1 MNEIGSIWRK
11 WDLHIHC
18 PTTVFNNQFEGSTDA
33 EKWEKYIEEI
43 ENLNDFSVLGITDY
57 FSINGYK
64 KMLELKNEGHFSK
77 IDLLLPNVELR
88 ILPVTADNKAINL
101 HIIFSPSI
109 VDELDSLFFNN
120 LEFEYSENTYKCT
133 KNDLI
138 KLGRD
143 YKNNPE
149 LSEISAYK
157 EGCNQ
162 FKTELKQLNKIFKKN
177 KKLRDNSITG
187 VSNNS
192 GDGNS
197 GIQHSSLAATRQEI
211 YRFSDFIFSSNPNDR
226 VYFSGQ
232 GVDNS
237 EKVIND
243 YGSLKPCVHGSDAHS
258 LSDVCKPDENRF
270 TWIKSDPVFEGLRQ
284 IIYEPIERVRI
295 QESNPQC
302 EFAKPFF
309 SDIVI
314 EEDIN
319 VFDDQ
324 TIKFKTQNLKLN
336 PNLVTII
343 GGRGEGKSVL
353 IDYFANGFGLSERE
367 NFNNSDK
374 FKINY
379 SKEVCTDDYL
389 GYDLGVKNNLNFLYI
404 SQNAVKDIALSHKK
418 LGNEIRSLLKLEHI
432 GFSATV
438 QDGIDKIIEEYHSL
452 SNWFNETNSNNV
464 RINDRDTLNSIKKRN
479 EDLLNSITNKEN
491 KQKLEHYTE
500 NIKEIRLSE
509 LKKEKINKVI
519 SKLKIFEEE
528 INPELLEISQD
539 ISKISFKKLI
549 DELQVI
555 IDSLSQTIEN
565 KNKENTSIKEQFSE
579 IYKGDLS
586 SLLENAE
593 KYKSTI
599 ETINERLKQIEK
611 QEEKLSNI
619 KTNKNN
625 ISNLLNTELNKQVE
639 LINDAWSTTLEG
651 NISWT
656 PEQKS
661 LMKQIL
667 SDREIKIKGKI
678 YFNVKQFY
686 NGLRECINGTYWRN
700 KNKEG
705 ELENHFKIIDELSFF
720 NFLKNKLE
728 NELTENKDYYYIDDI
743 EDFFYDIKKRQKYLY
758 VQPETT
764 YKNKTLDKISVGQRG
779 TVYLCLKLA
788 TSTFST
794 PNIYDQPED
803 DLDNQFIINELVGIF
818 KSIKK
823 FRQVIIVTHNANLV
837 VNSDTEQ
844 VIIAQNIDEILTYYS
859 GSLENETVIN
869 DVCKILEGGKYAFE
883 QRRNRYRLK

>member
-1 MNEIGSIWRK
+1 MNKNGSIWRK

-18 PTTVFNNQFEGSTDA
+18 PTTVFNNQFEGSTKD
-33 EKWEKYIEEI
+33 EKWEKYIAEI
-43 ENLNDFSVLGITDY
+43 EKLKDFSVLGITDY
-57 FSINGYK
+57 FSIDGYK
-64 KMLELKNEGHFSK
+64 KMVELKESGKFPN

-88 ILPVTADNKAINL
+88 ILPVTADSKAINL

-120 LEFEYSENTYKCT
+120 LEFEYSENTYKCI
-133 KNDLI
+133 KSDLI

-143 YKNNPE
+143 FKSNQE
-149 LSEISAYK
+149 LSEESAYK

-211 YRFSDFIFSSNPNDR
+211 YRFSDFIFSGNPNDR
-226 VYFSGQ
+226 IYFSGQ
-232 GVDNS
+232 GVDNA
-237 EKVIND
+237 EKVINN
-243 YGSLKPCVHGSDAHS
+243 YGSLKPCIHGSDAHT
-258 LSDVCKPDENRF
+258 LSDVCKPDEDRY
-270 TWIKSDPVFEGLRQ
+270 TWIKADPIFEGLRQ
-284 IIYEPIERVRI
+284 IIYEPIERVQI
-295 QESNPQC
+295 QKENPQC

-309 SDIVI
+309 SDIEI
-314 EEDIN
+314 TQDIN

-353 IDYFANGFGLSERE
+353 IDYFANGFGLSDRD
-367 NFNNSDK
+367 NFNNSNY

-379 SKEVCTDDYL
+379 SKEVCANDKIAFEL
-389 GYDLGVKNNLNFLYI
+389 GEKNNLNFLYI

-418 LGNEIRSLLKLEHI
+418 LGSEIRSLLNLENI
-432 GFSATV
+432 GFSTSV
-438 QDGIDKIIEEYHSL
+438 QDEIDSIIKEYHSL
-452 SNWFNETNSNNV
+452 LNWFNEINSNDIK
-464 RINDRDTLNSIKKRN
+464 INDRKTINAIKLRN

-491 KQKLEHYTE
+491 KQKLEQYTE
-500 NIKEIRLSE
+500 NIKEIKLSE

-519 SKLKIFEEE
+519 FKLNQFENET
-528 INPELLEISQD
+528 NSELLEID
-539 ISKISFKKLI
+539 KNISTISFKKQT
-549 DELQVI
+549 DELEI
-555 IDSLSQTIEN
+555 INSSLNQIIVN
-565 KNKENTSIKEQFSE
+565 KTKENAEIKEQFSE

-599 ETINERLKQIEK
+599 ETINERLKLIEK
-611 QEEKLSNI
+611 QEEKLVKIKSKKNDISNI
-619 KTNKNN
+619 
-625 ISNLLNTELNKQVE
+625 LNTELNKQVE
-639 LINDAWSTTLEG
+639 IINTAWSNTLEG
-651 NISWT
+651 NTSWT
-656 PEQKS
+656 TEQKK

-667 SDREIKIKGKI
+667 SDREIEIKGKI
-678 YFNVKQFY
+678 YFNKKQFY

-705 ELENHFKIIDELSFF
+705 ELENYFKITDELSFF
-720 NFLKNKLE
+720 NYLKNNLE
-728 NELTENKDYYYIDDI
+728 KELNENSDYYYIDEI
-743 EDFFYDIKKRQKYLY
+743 EDFFYNIKKRQKYLY

-764 YKNKTLDKISVGQRG
+764 YKNKTLNKISVGQRG

-794 PNIYDQPED
+794 PIIYDQPED

-837 VNSDTEQ
+837 INSDTEQ
-844 VIIAQNIDEILTYYS
+844 VIIAENIDEVLSYNG
-859 GSLENETVIN
+859 GSLENEEIIDN
-869 DVCKILEGGKYAFE
+869 VCTILEGGKYAFE
-883 QRRNRYRLK
+883 QRKNRYKLK

>member
-77 IDLLLPNVELR
+77 IDLLLPNVESR

-758 VQPETT
+758 VQPET
-764 YKNKTLDKISVGQRG
+764 KIGRAHV
-779 TVYLCLKLA
+779 
-788 TSTFST
+788 
-794 PNIYDQPED
+794 
-803 DLDNQFIINELVGIF
+803 
-818 KSIKK
+818 
-823 FRQVIIVTHNANLV
+823 
-837 VNSDTEQ
+837 
-844 VIIAQNIDEILTYYS
+844 
-859 GSLENETVIN
+859 
-869 DVCKILEGGKYAFE
+869 
-883 QRRNRYRLK
+883 

>member
-1 MNEIGSIWRK
+1 MNKIGSIWRK

-18 PTTVFNNQFEGSTDA
+18 PTTVFNNQFEGSTET
-33 EKWEKYIEEI
+33 EKWEKYIEKI
-43 ENLNDFSVLGITDY
+43 EKLDDFSVLGITDY

-133 KNDLI
+133 QNDLI

-143 YKNNPE
+143 YKNDTE
-149 LSEISAYK
+149 LSEIIAYK

-243 YGSLKPCVHGSDAHS
+243 YGSLKPCVHGSDAHC
-258 LSDVCKPDENRF
+258 LSDVCKPDDNRF

-309 SDIVI
+309 SDIII

-336 PNLVTII
+336 PNLITII

-353 IDYFANGFGLSERE
+353 IDYFANGFGFSERE

-389 GYDLGVKNNLNFLYI
+389 SYNLGVKSNLNFLYI
-404 SQNAVKDIALSHKK
+404 FQNAVKDIALSHKK

-438 QDGIDKIIEEYHSL
+438 QDEIDKIIEEYHSL
-452 SNWFNETNSNNV
+452 SNWFNETNSNDV

-509 LKKEKINKVI
+509 LKKEKIDKVI

-528 INPELLEISQD
+528 INPELVEISQD
-539 ISKISFKKLI
+539 ISVISFKKLT

-555 IDSLSQTIEN
+555 NDSLSQTIEN

-619 KTNKNN
+619 KTKKNN
-625 ISNLLNTELNKQVE
+625 IPNLLNTELNKQVE
-639 LINDAWSTTLEG
+639 LINDAWSSTLEG

-728 NELTENKDYYYIDDI
+728 IELI
-743 EDFFYDIKKRQKYLY
+743 
-758 VQPETT
+758 
-764 YKNKTLDKISVGQRG
+764 
-779 TVYLCLKLA
+779 
-788 TSTFST
+788 
-794 PNIYDQPED
+794 
-803 DLDNQFIINELVGIF
+803 
-818 KSIKK
+818 
-823 FRQVIIVTHNANLV
+823 
-837 VNSDTEQ
+837 
-844 VIIAQNIDEILTYYS
+844 
-859 GSLENETVIN
+859 
-869 DVCKILEGGKYAFE
+869 
-883 QRRNRYRLK
+883 

>member
-18 PTTVFNNQFEGSTDA
+18 PTTVFNNQFEGSTNA

-43 ENLNDFSVLGITDY
+43 EKLEDFSVLGITDY

-64 KMLELKNEGHFSK
+64 KMLELKNEGKFPE

-88 ILPVTADNKAINL
+88 ILPVTADSKAINL

-133 KNDLI
+133 HNDLI

-143 YKNNPE
+143 YKNDPE
-149 LSEISAYK
+149 LSEESAYK

-162 FKTELKQLNKIFKKN
+162 FKTELKQLNAVFKKN

-226 VYFSGQ
+226 IYFSGQ

-243 YGSLKPCVHGSDAHS
+243 YGSLKPCVHGSDAHN
-258 LSDVCKPDENRF
+258 LSDVCKPDKNRF
-270 TWIKSDPVFEGLRQ
+270 TWIKADPVFEGLRQ

-295 QESNPQC
+295 QENNPQC

-309 SDIVI
+309 CDIVI
-314 EEDIN
+314 EEDVN

-336 PNLVTII
+336 PNLVAII

-367 NFNNSDK
+367 NFNKSDK

-389 GYDLGVKNNLNFLYI
+389 GYNLGVKNNLNFLYI
-404 SQNAVKDIALSHKK
+404 SQNAVKDITLSHKK

-432 GFSATV
+432 GFSTTV
-438 QDGIDKIIEEYHSL
+438 QDKIDKVIEEYHSL
-452 SNWFNETNSNNV
+452 SNWFNETNSNNI
-464 RINDRDTLNSIKKRN
+464 RINDRETLNSIKNRN

-519 SKLKIFEEE
+519 SKLKIFEAE
-528 INPELLEISQD
+528 INPELVEISQD
-539 ISKISFKKLI
+539 ISIISFKKLI

-565 KNKENTSIKEQFSE
+565 KNKENTSIKEEFSE

-619 KTNKNN
+619 KISKNN
-625 ISNLLNTELNKQVE
+625 ISIILNTELNKQVE
-639 LINDAWSTTLEG
+639 LINNAWSSTLEG

-656 PEQKS
+656 SEQKI

-667 SDREIKIKGKI
+667 SDREIEIKGKI

-686 NGLRECINGTYWRN
+686 SGLKECINGTYWRN

-705 ELENHFKIIDELSFF
+705 ELENHFKITDELSFF

-728 NELTENKDYYYIDDI
+728 NELIENKDYYYIDDI
-743 EDFFYDIKKRQKYLY
+743 EDFFYNLKKRQKYLY

-794 PNIYDQPED
+794 PIIYDQPED

-844 VIIAQNIDEILTYYS
+844 VIIAQNIDETLSYYS
-859 GSLENETVIN
+859 GSLENEIVIN
-869 DVCKILEGGKYAFE
+869 DVCNILEGGKHAFE
-883 QRRNRYRLK
+883 QRRNRYKLK

>member
-1 MNEIGSIWRK
+1 MNKIGSIWRK

-18 PTTVFNNQFEGSTDA
+18 PTTVFNNQFEGSTET
-33 EKWEKYIEEI
+33 EKWEKYIEKI
-43 ENLNDFSVLGITDY
+43 EKLDDFSVLGITDY

-133 KNDLI
+133 QNDLI

-143 YKNNPE
+143 YKNDPE
-149 LSEISAYK
+149 LSEIIAYK
-157 EGCNQ
+157 EGCDQ

-243 YGSLKPCVHGSDAHS
+243 YGSLKPCVHGSDAHC
-258 LSDVCKPDENRF
+258 LSDVCKPDDNRF

-309 SDIVI
+309 SDIII

-336 PNLVTII
+336 PNLITII

-353 IDYFANGFGLSERE
+353 IDYFANGFGFSERE

-389 GYDLGVKNNLNFLYI
+389 SYNLGVKSNLNFLYI

-438 QDGIDKIIEEYHSL
+438 QDEIDKIIEEYHSL
-452 SNWFNETNSNNV
+452 SNWFNETNSNDV

-509 LKKEKINKVI
+509 LKKEKIDKVI

-528 INPELLEISQD
+528 INPELVEISQD
-539 ISKISFKKLI
+539 ISVISFKKLT

-555 IDSLSQTIEN
+555 NDSLSQTIEN

-619 KTNKNN
+619 KTKKNN
-625 ISNLLNTELNKQVE
+625 IPNLLNTELNKQVE
-639 LINDAWSTTLEG
+639 LINDAWSSTLEG

-728 NELTENKDYYYIDDI
+728 IELIENKDYYYTDDI
-743 EDFFYDIKKRQKYLY
+743 EDFFYDLKKRQKYLY

-794 PNIYDQPED
+794 PIIYDQPED

-869 DVCKILEGGKYAFE
+869 DVCKILEGGK
-883 QRRNRYRLK
+883 